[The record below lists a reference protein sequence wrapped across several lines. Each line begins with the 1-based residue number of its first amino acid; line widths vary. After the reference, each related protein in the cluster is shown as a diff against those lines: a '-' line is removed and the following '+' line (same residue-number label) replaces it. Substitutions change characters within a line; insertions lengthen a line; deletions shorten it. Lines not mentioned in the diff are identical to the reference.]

1 MNLQNTVRK
10 LVEWGL
16 LAAGSNAVTQT
27 KGITAN
33 VTGNVT
39 VPVGSTLSVYGGRGA
54 FIPGG
59 KIDVASGKAV
69 TANRVIPLTH
79 SVVSK
84 TTGDTA
90 ETLTLADGTPGQ
102 IITIVLAVDGG
113 GDGDLTPATKTGFAT
128 VALDD
133 AGDQVTLQFIDATVG
148 WVILGAA
155 GIAAPP
161 AITV

>member
-1 MNLQNTVRK
+1 MTQQGKVYREQGGDS
-10 LVEWGL
+10 LV
-16 LAAGSNAVTQT
+16 
-27 KGITAN
+27 
-33 VTGNVT
+33 
-39 VPVGSTLSVYGGRGA
+39 VGSGGTLTMYGGRA
-54 FIPGG
+54 SFAIGG
-59 KIDVASGKAV
+59 KVAVASGKTVA
-69 TANRVIPLTH
+69 ANRVIPLTH
-79 SVVSK
+79 SVVEK

-148 WVILGAA
+148 WVIIGAA
-155 GIAAPP
+155 GVAAPP